1 MCIRDRL
8 RSNANISYTNLD
20 YTDNNNGSS
29 SLDQIGLGLGL
40 DYNWSENIIIGT
52 SYNFSLI
59 DYVAE
64 NYDRHTFEI
73 YASGR
78 F

>member
-1 MCIRDRL
+1 MEVQVLIK
-8 RSNANISYTNLD
+8 
-20 YTDNNNGSS
+20 
-29 SLDQIGLGLGL
+29 GLGLGL
-40 DYNWSENIIIGT
+40 DYNWSENIIGT